1 MGMSIGNRCEMN
13 HIDWAHYRMVGYA
26 WVYDGI
32 NLRIFEILE
41 FELLYNIFIT
51 VIKCIT
57 K

>member
-1 MGMSIGNRCEMN
+1 MGKSIGEWCDVD

>member
-1 MGMSIGNRCEMN
+1 
-13 HIDWAHYRMVGYA
+13 MVGYA